1 MTQPPR
7 SRHRQATPTTRSP
20 DHRHLGSQRQSH
32 LEKLFKDLLKSV
44 KEGGEI
50 LRGKRRPKREFRH
63 DVKSV
68 REKTG
73 LSQSQFALLIG
84 VKVKTLQ
91 NWEQGRRRPR
101 GPARA
106 LLKIVQAD
114 PKRALRALHAAS

>member
-1 MTQPPR
+1 M
-7 SRHRQATPTTRSP
+7 
-20 DHRHLGSQRQSH
+20 D
-32 LEKLFKDLLKSV
+32 EKLFKDLLNSV

-114 PKRALRALHAAS
+114 PKRAIRALHAGA